1 LTKPTQKRTQQK
13 ITPIRPSSN
22 SSPDTSSEPTA
33 RRVRRGKQAK
43 TALGSQREKE
53 ALRRCG
59 IKHSDLETA
68 YPISDILEGQASPEM
83 IAPRLRA
90 SKSEH
95 AEKWLKYWDGLPK
108 GDRKYLSLEAVC
120 VGADVSPESMLG
132 AIVVSLRE
140 RTLQKSA
147 LKAVLAHPEVM
158 DATIQSAQLLGP
170 AGAPDRKVLHSMP
183 AIGFLPGPQG
193 SQFQVNLGV
202 LNAPPQQHA
211 LSAGDDDDDEPD
223 INDVLLPIT
232 GVLEH
237 WNDDRRKLLKS
248 PEN

>member
-1 LTKPTQKRTQQK
+1 MTKPTQKRTRQK
-13 ITPIRPSSN
+13 VTPIRPSSN
-22 SSPDTSSEPTA
+22 SSPDTSSEPTGRKA
-33 RRVRRGKQAK
+33 RAKRQK
-43 TALGSQREKE
+43 TALGNQRAKE

-59 IKHSDLETA
+59 IKQSDLETA
-68 YPISDILEGQASPEM
+68 YPISDILEGQSSPEL

-108 GDRKYLSLEAVC
+108 MDRKYLSLEAVC

-147 LKAVLAHPEVM
+147 LKAVLAHPEIM
-158 DATIQSAQLLGP
+158 DATIVSASLPGP
-170 AGAPDRKVLHSMP
+170 AGHADRKMLHSMP

-202 LNAPPQQHA
+202 LNAPPQPQQRA
-211 LSAGDDDDDEPD
+211 LPDGDDDDDSAD
-223 INDVLLPIT
+223 INQVLLPIT
-232 GVLEH
+232 GVLEG
-237 WNDDRRKLLKS
+237 WNNDRRALLKA
-248 PEN
+248 EN